1 LRDAALDAATIPFH
15 MLPMQPDQKDQP
27 EATRWALPVSVATHL
42 VVVALLVFGLP
53 QFDFSP
59 PQEQAVDVQLVP
71 PPEPVKPQPLA
82 PTPPPAPKP
91 EPKPEPKKA
100 EAALPPPP
108 SPAAAPKPAVM
119 QPVVEFGKKESGP
132 RKSPDGDSAEDK
144 PAEPKPDTQAAED
157 KPAEPKPEPA
167 DDASSGPRV
176 AIVKPAEANKPKQ
189 AEDGAKPAEKP
200 RLAKAKTLFSQAMTD
215 DPVARTA
222 IGKIPRDRRGGT
234 LCGTELREQLVRGS
248 PSYIPELLPSVR
260 LTKGTVID
268 VKAAFNASGVW
279 RAVAFRCEV
288 DKDAMKVVSFSHAV
302 GDLIP
307 RSEWKRLGLPSQ

>member
-1 LRDAALDAATIPFH
+1 

-42 VVVALLVFGLP
+42 AVVALLVFGLP
-53 QFDFSP
+53 RFDFSP

-71 PPEPVKPQPLA
+71 PPKPPEPVKPPA

-100 EAALPPPP
+100 EAVPPPPP
-108 SPAAAPKPAVM
+108 SPAPAPQRAVM
-119 QPVVEFGKKESGP
+119 QPVVEFGEKDSGP
-132 RKSPDGDSAEDK
+132 RKSAEGGSAEDAPAK
-144 PAEPKPDTQAAED
+144 PEAQAAED
-157 KPAEPKPEPA
+157 KPAEQKPEPA
-167 DDASSGPRV
+167 KEDTSSGPRV
-176 AIVKPAEANKPKQ
+176 AIVKPPE
-189 AEDGAKPAEKP
+189 AEKP
-200 RLAKAKTLFSQAMTD
+200 KASTPKLAKAKTLFSQAMTD

-234 LCGTELREQLVRGS
+234 LCGTELREQLVRGT
-248 PSYIPELLPSVR
+248 PSFIPDMLPAVR
-260 LTKGTVID
+260 LTSGTVIN
-268 VKAAFNASGVW
+268 VKAAFHSEGVW

-288 DKDAMKVVSFSHAV
+288 DKDAMKVMSFAIAV

-307 RSEWKRLGLPSQ
+307 RSDWKRLGLPSQ